1 MSGVAPLSSAF
12 STSSPRVEV
21 ALAEADRTHEEVV
34 ALLEELVVNAL
45 HRRVELPAIGS
56 MQARSARR
64 TPSLVS
70 YITTLLAVLE
80 GGAGGEDETAP

>member
-34 ALLEELVVNAL
+34 ALLEELVVHAL

-56 MQARSARR
+56 M
-64 TPSLVS
+64 
-70 YITTLLAVLE
+70 
-80 GGAGGEDETAP
+80 